1 MATWKKVIVSG
12 SAAHLS
18 SVTASNLT
26 NDNILI
32 SGVGGRIESSGLTY
46 NGSILNLGSAIV
58 SASIFSGSFRGNGSM
73 LTGITATSLDIDNF
87 GSDLTGVTIANTDK
101 FLMSDGGLDGRI
113 NASQIPP
120 YVFSKVGGDILITSA
135 GSASIQPDS
144 VTLGVD
150 TTGSYVASLG
160 TVTGLTVG
168 SNTGEGSKPTLS
180 VNYGST
186 SNTAVQGNTS
196 LTINGT
202 PSEIEVSGGS
212 ITLGS
217 GGTVTV
223 GLPNDVAITGKLTVG
238 GDLVVNGDVTNVNTT
253 NLNVEDAYILL
264 NSGSAGTT
272 DSGIIFGGSN
282 GVAQAGAAVIWDA
295 SYNTNDGR
303 LAVVGNLASNAI
315 GSQTPSYYVAGV
327 FEGTEANAAT
337 AEADHPG
344 NIRIDNGDIF
354 IYV

>member
-32 SGVGGRIESSGLTY
+32 SGVGGRVESSGLTFD
-46 NGSILNLGSAIV
+46 GTTLKLGSAIV
-58 SASIFSGSFRGNGSM
+58 SASIFSGSFRGNGSG
-73 LTGITATSLDIDNF
+73 LTGVTATGLDIDNF

-101 FLMSDGGLDGRI
+101 FLMSDGGIDGRI
-113 NASQIPP
+113 NASQISTF
-120 YVFSKVGGDILITSA
+120 VFSKVNGDILITSA
-135 GSASIQPDS
+135 GTASIQPNS
-144 VTLGVD
+144 VVLSAD
-150 TTGSYVASLG
+150 TTGSYVASIG

-168 SNTGEGSKPTLS
+168 SNTGEGAKPTLA

-186 SNTAVQGNTS
+186 ANTAVQGNTS

-202 PSEIEVSGGS
+202 PSEVEVTGGS

-223 GLPNDVAITGKLTVG
+223 GLPNDVSITGKLTVG
-238 GDLVVNGDVTNVNTT
+238 GDLVVNGDLTNVNTT
-253 NLNVEDAYILL
+253 NLNVEDAFILL
-264 NSGSAGTT
+264 NSGSNATS
-272 DSGIIFGGSN
+272 DSGLIFGGSN
-282 GVAQAGAAVIWDA
+282 GVAQAGAAMFWDA
-295 SYNTNDGR
+295 SYNGNDGR
-303 LAVVGNLASNAI
+303 LAVVGNLSSTATGA
-315 GSQTPSYYVAGV
+315 QTPSYYVGGV
-327 FEGTEANAAT
+327 FIGTEPNAAT